1 MFPINFQ
8 NNIPNMNFNQMNNP
22 MINNI
27 PMQMNFNMNIQNQ
40 MFNQMYQNH
49 EQINN
54 GNDQYNDKIELML
67 GYNDENFQNYNTIM
81 NCLTDPRKKLFISNT
96 EQKKEILIPIYFTKN
111 ELYNYLRIYGSIV
124 LIYNNIILDD
134 DKTSIE
140 DIPNN
145 STILIFRNPDFQDY
159 SKSFLYKYILK
170 LFPDEKRVNVICRM
184 LTGNTYNFFFPRNI
198 SMSLLIS
205 FIKKIL
211 NLDNRYFFI
220 CNAKKIESNENSK
233 LINFASKDLILSLT
247 IYDSDA
253 LTSLSSFG
261 GKEIK
266 VTMFFKSKEVFKSK
280 IVHKYYPISILYSGF
295 DDGEISKIFVN
306 GLLVSKDDHRS
317 LASFG
322 IDDDFGC
329 IAE

>member
-1 MFPINFQ
+1 MFPNNFQ
-8 NNIPNMNFNQMNNP
+8 NNVPNMNFNQMNNP

-111 ELYNYLRIYGSIV
+111 DLYNYLSIYGDIV
-124 LIYNNIILDD
+124 LIYNNIILED

-145 STILIFRNPDFQDY
+145 STILIFRNPDF
-159 SKSFLYKYILK
+159 
-170 LFPDEKRVNVICRM
+170 
-184 LTGNTYNFFFPRNI
+184 
-198 SMSLLIS
+198 
-205 FIKKIL
+205 
-211 NLDNRYFFI
+211 
-220 CNAKKIESNENSK
+220 
-233 LINFASKDLILSLT
+233 
-247 IYDSDA
+247 
-253 LTSLSSFG
+253 
-261 GKEIK
+261 
-266 VTMFFKSKEVFKSK
+266 
-280 IVHKYYPISILYSGF
+280 H
-295 DDGEISKIFVN
+295 
-306 GLLVSKDDHRS
+306 LLVKDFNLLFTTKDS
-317 LASFG
+317 
-322 IDDDFGC
+322 INPVNY
-329 IAE
+329 I